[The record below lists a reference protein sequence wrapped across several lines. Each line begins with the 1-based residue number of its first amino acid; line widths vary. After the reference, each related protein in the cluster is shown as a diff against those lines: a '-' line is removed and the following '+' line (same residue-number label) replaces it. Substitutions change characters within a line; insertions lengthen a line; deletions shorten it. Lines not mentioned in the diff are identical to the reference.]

1 MTGKTGIVAL
11 SLMIAGPGCGAE
23 PTPTTPARARPARA
37 AASVAASASASAGPG
52 RPESARRW
60 DPDPELRW
68 QLEKDAI
75 YSCCVGRRILYTW
88 TTSAQIAELRQTKLL
103 LSRTESPTK
112 GKSRFDLLLE
122 ASQAPASRLLRQP
135 GLSRRRFGWSNPW
148 ATLLGWGEAETYG
161 AELVR
166 VTLREGALIG
176 IFDASLPEPWRF
188 ADLDNN
194 PVAMD
199 QALST
204 PERIAAVYH
213 VWRPSPGDKQGL
225 AYREYVLVNESMIQ
239 QWAYGTPDLALR
251 MVQDTGAITKLRNL
265 IKEGQLSPGEPSDI
279 EFNRMVTTS
288 IWPQSMERAPL
299 PVVFGAGLAFPNRA
313 YLLRAEALDKLV
325 AALNAVAPQGGQ
337 LVHHPSMGFDL
348 AVSPTPPKPPPKP
361 RPCSSGGTFG
371 CY

>member
-1 MTGKTGIVAL
+1 MSVNR
-11 SLMIAGPGCGAE
+11 PG
-23 PTPTTPARARPARA
+23 PAR
-37 AASVAASASASAGPG
+37 SS
-52 RPESARRW
+52 

-88 TTSAQIAELRQTKLL
+88 TTSAQIDELRKTRQL

-112 GKSRFDLLLE
+112 GRSRFDLLLE

-135 GLSRRRFGWSNPW
+135 GLSKRRFAWSNPW
-148 ATLLGWGEAETYG
+148 ATRLGWGKDETYG
-161 AELVR
+161 DQLIR

-194 PVAMD
+194 PVAMA

-213 VWRPSPGDKQGL
+213 VWRPAPDDRQGL
-225 AYREYVLVNESMIQ
+225 AFREYVLVNEAMIQ
-239 QWAYGTPDLALR
+239 QWAYGTSDLTLR
-251 MVQDTGAITKLRNL
+251 MVQDTGALGKLRDL
-265 IKEGQLSPGEPSDI
+265 IKEGLLPAGDTSELA
-279 EFNRMVTTS
+279 FNRMVTTS
-288 IWPQSMERAPL
+288 IWPQSMERPPL
-299 PVVFGAGLAFPNRA
+299 PILFGAALAFPNRA
-313 YLLRAEALDKLV
+313 YLLRAEALDALV
-325 AALNAVAPQGGQ
+325 TALQGSTSGGQ
-337 LVHHPSMGFDL
+337 LTHNPGMAFDL
-348 AVSPTPPKPPPKP
+348 AASPAPPGPPPKP
-361 RPCSSGGTFG
+361 RPCVRRGTFG